1 MHLRSKYFQKCSSYY
16 LSYFLGEIFVFCVPF
31 ATDVNHQIAVALRL
45 QLIFFW
51 WCRLLT
57 QTAYHAFHQVNI
69 FRDCIYEVQF
79 KESCMV
85 KGKICKQ
92 IQHAT
97 GKSNVRFSLK
107 THIPFG
113 RCWANFFLS
122 TASQT
127 TKISYRPSVTW
138 LQTKLNAWKRL

>member
-1 MHLRSKYFQKCSSYY
+1 
-16 LSYFLGEIFVFCVPF
+16 
-31 ATDVNHQIAVALRL
+31 
-45 QLIFFW
+45 
-51 WCRLLT
+51 
-57 QTAYHAFHQVNI
+57 
-69 FRDCIYEVQF
+69 
-79 KESCMV
+79 MV

-97 GKSNVRFSLK
+97 GKSNVRFSLE

-113 RCWANFFLS
+113 RCRANFFFS

-138 LQTKLNAWKRL
+138 LQTKLNAWKK